1 MRGKALLGWLGS
13 NAEALIALVIAV
25 VAGVLGLTGVA
36 SVAHVNSAIL
46 VTLAALSLALLRERW
61 RSEADPDTR
70 KALLTAQASLQKL
83 PEQLERINTV
93 DGMLSDARAAL
104 DEAAKVRVL
113 TGNEI
118 SRVLAEAR
126 AEAKEWIFRGGTATF
141 VRAVVIPEC
150 VRRARQNR
158 RELSIRLEIL
168 DPANHEL
175 CARYANYFRRM
186 VDDPNEDERSW
197 TTKETQV
204 ELYATILAACWWQQR
219 YPRLK
224 IAVGLSSTMTIF
236 RWDMTQSCMV
246 ITERGP
252 RFPAMLIK
260 EGRFYYD
267 YWRNE
272 LDESFNQARPV
283 HLRRAQLLS
292 DDPTVEEAR
301 ELFARLEL
309 RLPDT
314 YSDEDV
320 AEVVRHAVAPENPYA

>member
-1 MRGKALLGWLGS
+1 MRGKVLLAWFGA

-61 RSEADPDTR
+61 GRESEPDTR
-70 KALLTAQASLQKL
+70 KALLAAGAALEQL
-83 PEQLERINTV
+83 PDQLERINAV
-93 DGMLSDARAAL
+93 DDVISDARIAL

-113 TGNEI
+113 TGSEI

-126 AEAKEWIFRGGTATF
+126 SEAKEWIFKGGTATF

-150 VRRARQNR
+150 VRRARHNR

-168 DPANHEL
+168 DPMNYEL

-197 TTKETQV
+197 TAKQTQV
-204 ELYATILAACWWQQR
+204 ELYATIFAACWWQQR

-236 RWDMTQSCMV
+236 RWDMTQACVV

-272 LDESFNQARPV
+272 LDESFNQARAVP
-283 HLRRAQLLS
+283 LRRAPMLS
-292 DDPTVEEAR
+292 DTPTVEEAR
-301 ELFARLEL
+301 ELFTQLEMQ
-309 RLPDT
+309 LPDA
-314 YSDEDV
+314 YSDSDV
-320 AEVVRHAVAPENPYA
+320 AEVVRHAIDADNPYV

>member
-36 SVAHVNSAIL
+36 SVTHVNSAIL

-70 KALLTAQASLQKL
+70 RALLAAQASLQRL
-83 PEQLERINTV
+83 PEQLERIDAVN
-93 DGMLSDARAAL
+93 GMLSEARAAL
-104 DEAAKVRVL
+104 DEASKVRVL
-113 TGNEI
+113 TGSEI

-168 DPANHEL
+168 DPADHEL
-175 CARYANYFRRM
+175 CARYANYFRHM
-186 VDDPNEDERSW
+186 VEDPTEDERSW
-197 TTKETQV
+197 TTQETQT

-246 ITERGP
+246 MTERGP
-252 RFPAMLIK
+252 RFPAMMIE

-283 HLRRAQLLS
+283 PLSQAPMLS
-292 DDPTVEEAR
+292 DVPTQEETR
-301 ELFARLEL
+301 ELFIRLGL

-314 YSDEDV
+314 YSDADV
-320 AEVVRHAVAPENPYA
+320 ARVVKHAVDADNPYA